1 MAVQTPIMTT
11 CEYNSSL
18 ETKANPSGLM
28 IRAAM
33 EAKEAAEKKKKEEKS
48 RKEKSRKER
57 KRRRSTEDEVTAAA
71 TGSQDAPASV

>member
-1 MAVQTPIMTT
+1 MAV
-11 CEYNSSL
+11 L
-18 ETKANPSGLM
+18 EARAFKLHGGPDAHHDYV
-28 IRAAM
+28 AAM